1 MKTLIIYDN
10 EGYIIQQ
17 ITGAYR
23 KPVGV
28 PYLEIEIPIDKYVEK
43 VDVSNNTV
51 VYKDLP
57 KTEFELQKLEIEK
70 LKKDIADLT
79 MELAV
84 GGVK

>member
-17 ITGAYR
+17 ITGTYR
-23 KPVGV
+23 KPVGLPFIEV
-28 PYLEIEIPIDKYVEK
+28 EIPINKYAEK
-43 VDVSNNTV
+43 IDMSTNTV

-79 MELAV
+79 MELAA
-84 GGVK
+84 GGIK